1 MSITLKELG
10 ERIRLLRGERSQ
22 AVIAAK
28 AGIAQGYW
36 SEIERGEKVPKLD
49 VLFKIAKAL
58 GYDLHIFEE
67 DSNDKNSSTIGE
79 EPVWIDI
86 VEPVACAGS
95 GNGYHEISW
104 KPIGQMPLSPVDVMN
119 YSWHSGK
126 MRIIRIEGS
135 SMEPRYREGD
145 RVLFSEG
152 DAVSGDVA
160 IILWDGRLYIRG
172 YIIAPNKEIHLKAF
186 NKENPEIIID
196 PEDPRFQLLG
206 KVLGKVG
213 IEPDRGFW

>member
-67 DSNDKNSSTIGE
+67 DSNDKNSS
-79 EPVWIDI
+79 PH
-86 VEPVACAGS
+86 A
-95 GNGYHEISW
+95 
-104 KPIGQMPLSPVDVMN
+104 PI
-119 YSWHSGK
+119 
-126 MRIIRIEGS
+126 
-135 SMEPRYREGD
+135 
-145 RVLFSEG
+145 F
-152 DAVSGDVA
+152 
-160 IILWDGRLYIRG
+160 
-172 YIIAPNKEIHLKAF
+172 
-186 NKENPEIIID
+186 
-196 PEDPRFQLLG
+196 
-206 KVLGKVG
+206 
-213 IEPDRGFW
+213 